1 MVSGLT
7 LFFWDAIV
15 ARFFSVE
22 RCIASR
28 VITDLEADPS
38 DNVSLKLGEILA
50 HLNVFNDITR
60 QFCCKTYAEEL
71 MVGDRCLGIEAD
83 FQLCY

>member
-1 MVSGLT
+1 MAMVNGFT

-38 DNVSLKLGEILA
+38 DFFLFLRNWAK
-50 HLNVFNDITR
+50 
-60 QFCCKTYAEEL
+60 Y
-71 MVGDRCLGIEAD
+71 
-83 FQLCY
+83 